1 MRCDQLVG
9 TCWNLLSCSPS
20 GCIRACY
27 CDADAER
34 VLQEMNTLVDKVV
47 REALVSYT
55 CYCMDGYTG
64 NQCST
69 NWDECWS
76 SPCGNGATCVDGV
89 ATFNCSC
96 PPGFTGL
103 TCEEDVDEC
112 QSNPCFNNGVCQ
124 DGVNG
129 YSCTCLPGYQGVLC
143 EVDIAV
149 CNMTGVSLCINGGVC
164 IEGPGDTFS
173 CACLQGWTGQI
184 CETAVDECVSSPC
197 QNGGVCVD
205 LFAGYSCACPFGM
218 LAFFTCKS
226 GFSPG
231 PKVRPF
237 CVVTGYTG
245 SNCEVKLHP
254 CLVSPCL
261 NQALCLVEAGTRVC
275 YCVPDYHGDRCQFQY
290 DECQLG
296 PRCLNGGTCLDGVD
310 NYTCSCPP
318 DLTGSLCECLI
329 MGPGLLDCSYIS
341 PTPLS
346 LMSETVTDQTS
357 STVGPVTWQHTLVY
371 DNITLTSGWTSVGQ
385 SEAATSTT
393 TPAGGFTTNYPETST
408 DTSSQQVTEET
419 VSGLSSQ
426 LLTGTISSP
435 RSSED
440 STQTFVETE
449 SAVTPRVTSDTS
461 GGTEGYFTSRHQPR
475 VSTEGVYD
483 EITTLETSGTTQI
496 FGLPGTTQTSGLPGT
511 THTSELPG
519 TTQASELP
527 GTTQTSELPGT
538 TQTSE
543 SPTTTQTDELS
554 GATQTDEF
562 SGTTQTG
569 ELPGT
574 TQTSELSGPTPECP
588 ETEYT
593 SGTAIT
599 AITYPSSTEIS
610 STTDVGSSSESVFYS
625 TSTEEQS
632 VDCSVFPC
640 QNSGTCVYTKGGPR
654 YTTPNKLKLNTAAR
668 SKPSRECLWKAI
680 VSLSCEN
687 NPYFSRW
694 CRYAC
699 AVTPRLRDRLVQKGL
714 NWLPVVVRNLGGRV
728 EIKILKSPVDLVVRD
743 ASPTYERTK
752 EYESD
757 YPHVGI
763 CRRPVTRF
771 IQGCPV
777 SYDSIVHLDEMGKT
791 VLTTAQLPFGPCS
804 DLEYINDLGPQT
816 TNQDPTET
824 DGSDVVLNDYTCC
837 RLCTCK
843 FGWEGPVCEE
853 PAGIREPAFTGQ
865 SYLSHRLYNGSEVR
879 VEVLARTLAP
889 TGLILYASLPG
900 EKYLCLF
907 LQEGLLQFQF
917 SCGLQTMLFSEV
929 QMNVNNGYHM
939 SVLVQLVLLP
949 GAGDTRRC
957 HASLRINNTLVMS
970 GEQTSAVTL
979 SLEDPSG
986 GMLHL
991 AGVPPH
997 LAQDLVIPRIVGFT
1011 GCMKGLKV
1019 SNRSRHIFK
1028 DAVDGQGVSECS
1040 SLACL
1045 SNPCYSAATCVEYRD
1060 HWHCLCPSGY
1070 VGVRCEQSVC
1080 SNNPCMFGATCVV
1093 FTASGFLCLCPLGK
1107 HGVYCQHDVDVAQPQ
1122 FWSSVGGLSSYAAYQ
1137 LPGTIHNSLE
1147 LKLRFSPTTMDQI
1160 ALLVFVGQEGV
1171 HTAQSDH
1178 LALSF
1183 IKGYLVLTWNLGSG
1197 PRRIFTPRPV
1207 TPRANRPHTV
1217 RLGRVGQTAWLLVD
1231 NLGNVS
1237 GRSPGRLSQLNT
1249 RSVLYLGGHESANF
1263 SQLPHDLPLHTG
1275 FSGCLFDVELRAG
1288 RVSVALQRTR
1298 AAIGRSV
1305 GQCGTSECHQ
1315 HACHNGGACL
1325 HHGATFTVISLLW
1338 GHSFYQGHILVVGPL
1353 FQPGSYPCCGAS
1365 LFARVLSLLWG
1376 HSFYQGH
1383 IPVVGPL
1390 FLPRVISLLWGHSF
1404 YQGHIPVVGP
1414 LFLPGSYPC
1423 CGATLSARVISLLWG
1438 HSFYQGH
1445 IPFVGPLFLPGSY
1458 PCYPCYCKSVCLCP
1472 EGWFGPLCSQRYNP
1486 CDSNRHKCKGGATC
1500 VPLNEGY
1507 HCDCPLG
1514 KAGTYCDKDEQLS
1527 DVSFSGQRSYL
1538 SLPPAT
1544 LNTHQACVDLEVR
1557 PLSDRGLVLF
1567 AAKEDS
1573 KSFMSLSLQGGVMEL
1588 RVSPGRSRRRGEPLV
1603 VRSGRV
1609 LALGEWHRVVAGR
1622 YGRRFYLRVDGTVN
1636 SGALLPGETLPSLG
1650 APLQLGG
1657 LEDLSRLPASA
1668 VSGLPVYFS
1677 GCLRQL
1683 AINWRR
1689 VPLNTGHILR
1699 ARNVAD
1705 CDGTACGGDVCDNGG
1720 SCWLDKEQRPRC
1732 VCLQMYTGARCETQ
1746 ISCAQTS
1753 CLNDGRCVEESGFVS
1768 RCHCPVGWG
1777 GAFCQDSKQHNYVCK
1792 CLPRS
1797 NSDRQHN
1804 YVCKCLPRSNSD
1816 RQHNYV
1822 CKCLPRSNSDRQHNY
1837 VCKCLPRSNSDR
1849 QHNYVCKCL
1858 PRSNSDRQHNYVCK
1872 CLPRSN
1878 SDRQHNY
1885 VCKCLPRSNSDRQ
1898 HNYVCKCLPRSNS
1911 DRQHNYVCKCLPR
1924 SNSDRQHN
1932 YVCKCL
1938 PRSNSDRQHNY
1949 VCKCLPRSNSDRQHN
1964 YVCKCLPRS
1973 NSDRQHNYVC
1983 KCLPRSNSDRQHNYV
1998 CKCLPRSNSDR
2009 QHNYVCK
2016 CLPRS
2021 NSDRQHNYVCKCLP
2035 RSNSDRQHNYVCK
2048 CLPRSNSDRQHNY
2061 VCKCLPRS
2069 NSDRQHN
2076 YVCKCLPRSNSDRQ
2090 HNYVYVNVSAP
2101 HFRGNSYLRVER
2113 GAPRPTREREQLI
2126 TGVDIS
2132 YIFLNLS
2139 TVEPDGMIL
2148 WTSQNFT
2155 KLDNPFLI
2163 FANHTV

>member
-1 MRCDQLVG
+1 MR
-9 TCWNLLSCSPS
+9 
-20 GCIRACY
+20 
-27 CDADAER
+27 
-34 VLQEMNTLVDKVV
+34 
-47 REALVSYT
+47 SYT

-149 CNMTGVSLCINGGVC
+149 CNMTGVSLCINGGKDQGTPSLAPVYKVRISSAATRAKTRRTGSGASNPGVC
-164 IEGPGDTFS
+164 CP
-173 CACLQGWTGQI
+173 GWTGQI

-408 DTSSQQVTEET
+408 DTSSQQVPEET

-449 SAVTPRVTSDTS
+449 SAVTPRVTSDIS

-543 SPTTTQTDELS
+543 PPTTTQTDELS

-654 YTTPNKLKLNTAAR
+654 SNSFCFLSRLIISFQVQQRIQSSSRSSIELLLKEQDIRLAIFPDHYLRKVTIHPIGER
-668 SKPSRECLWKAI
+668 REIITSRRDGCATEI
-680 VSLSCEN
+680 V
-687 NPYFSRW
+687 
-694 CRYAC
+694 
-699 AVTPRLRDRLVQKGL
+699 
-714 NWLPVVVRNLGGRV
+714 
-728 EIKILKSPVDLVVRD
+728 
-743 ASPTYERTK
+743 
-752 EYESD
+752 
-757 YPHVGI
+757 
-763 CRRPVTRF
+763 
-771 IQGCPV
+771 
-777 SYDSIVHLDEMGKT
+777 GK
-791 VLTTAQLPFGPCS
+791 
-804 DLEYINDLGPQT
+804 
-816 TNQDPTET
+816 
-824 DGSDVVLNDYTCC
+824 
-837 RLCTCK
+837 CTCK

-939 SVLVQLVLLP
+939 SVLVHLQRDIRILTIEVPSAMPCFTRLVLLP

-997 LAQDLVIPRIVGFT
+997 LAQDLAIPRIVGFT

-1045 SNPCYSAATCVEYRD
+1045 SNPCYSAATCVEYKD

-1107 HGVYCQHDVDVAQPQ
+1107 HGVYCQHDDIAPSLTREPVPDVDVAQPQ

-1183 IKGYLVLTWNLGSG
+1183 IKGYLVLTYGLFPLPAVDWRHGDTGRYSGLSVAG

-1325 HHGATFTVISLLW
+1325 HHGATFTYPCCGATLSARAISLLW
-1338 GHSFYQGHILVVGPL
+1338 GLSFCQGHIPAVGPL
-1353 FQPGSYPCCGAS
+1353 FLPGSYPCCGAT
-1365 LFARVLSLLWG
+1365 LSA
-1376 HSFYQGH
+1376 
-1383 IPVVGPL
+1383 
-1390 FLPRVISLLWGHSF
+1390 RVISLLWGHSF
-1404 YQGHIPVVGP
+1404 CQGHVPVVGPLFLPGSYPCCGATLSARVISLLWGHSFCQGHIPVVGP

-1438 HSFYQGH
+1438 HSFCQGH
-1445 IPFVGPLFLPGSY
+1445 IPVVGPLFLPGSY
-1458 PCYPCYCKSVCLCP
+1458 TCCGATLSARVISLLAMLLQECLCP

-1500 VPLNEGY
+1500 VPLDEGY

-1588 RVSPGRSRRRGEPLV
+1588 RVSPGMSAKTSREEVKCARGRSRRRGEPLV

-1720 SCWLDKEQRPRC
+1720 SCWLDKELRPRC
-1732 VCLQMYTGARCETQ
+1732 VCLQTTVTVRMLEGATVPQMYTGARCETQ

-1777 GAFCQDSKQHNYVCK
+1777 GAFCQDSKYQHDTNIYMTTSVSV
-1792 CLPRS
+1792 LPRS
-1797 NSDRQHN
+1797 NCDRQHN
-1804 YVCKCLPRSNSD
+1804 YVCKCLPRSN
-1816 RQHNYV
+1816 
-1822 CKCLPRSNSDRQHNY
+1822 C
-1837 VCKCLPRSNSDR
+1837 
-1849 QHNYVCKCL
+1849 
-1858 PRSNSDRQHNYVCK
+1858 
-1872 CLPRSN
+1872 
-1878 SDRQHNY
+1878 
-1885 VCKCLPRSNSDRQ
+1885 
-1898 HNYVCKCLPRSNS
+1898 
-1911 DRQHNYVCKCLPR
+1911 
-1924 SNSDRQHN
+1924 
-1932 YVCKCL
+1932 
-1938 PRSNSDRQHNY
+1938 
-1949 VCKCLPRSNSDRQHN
+1949 
-1964 YVCKCLPRS
+1964 
-1973 NSDRQHNYVC
+1973 
-1983 KCLPRSNSDRQHNYV
+1983 
-1998 CKCLPRSNSDR
+1998 
-2009 QHNYVCK
+2009 
-2016 CLPRS
+2016 
-2021 NSDRQHNYVCKCLP
+2021 
-2035 RSNSDRQHNYVCK
+2035 
-2048 CLPRSNSDRQHNY
+2048 
-2061 VCKCLPRS
+2061 
-2069 NSDRQHN
+2069 
-2076 YVCKCLPRSNSDRQ
+2076 DRQ

-2148 WTSQNFT
+2148 WTSQAPDQFLGVGVSGGLVRVVWSRRETVLVSGGAVCDGAWHGLTLSLGPGNVSLWVDRQLIHSHEERTSEDLALTTDGVFYLGNGGSVTGGFPNQKSVTAET
-2155 KLDNPFLI
+2155 KGHFSSRFSGCLKELSWNKNYIVTDFSRYTGENIGSCDLG
-2163 FANHTV
+2163 HG